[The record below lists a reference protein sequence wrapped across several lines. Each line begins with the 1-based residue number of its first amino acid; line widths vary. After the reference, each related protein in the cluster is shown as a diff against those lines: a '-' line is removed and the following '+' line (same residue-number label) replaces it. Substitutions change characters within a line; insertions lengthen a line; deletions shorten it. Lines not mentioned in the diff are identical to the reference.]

1 MTGMG
6 CMSDSARP
14 SEAQPSPAPRRRR
27 RWLRWGLGLV
37 LALLLLP
44 VLLVGGGLLYANTE
58 GGRARLASLAE
69 SFVPGLTLEG
79 LQGPLPGRLAIDRI
93 AMADEQGVWLEIT
106 DAELDWDPMA
116 LLNRRAHITLLSAGR
131 LALHR
136 LPPGDPEDPDAPAGP
151 LLPQLP
157 QLPVALQLDRLQV
170 ARIELA
176 EPVLGEAALLRAE
189 GMALLDAAGLT
200 SSFDISAPEGAT
212 TLALQAA
219 LRPATGRLAANIR
232 LRDAAGGPVS
242 RLIGQPERPVAL
254 DLTLDGPAEAAALT
268 LQAQAGPGLALDV
281 SGTVRAPDM
290 DNLSAELRG
299 TADGSAFLEGP
310 LAALAGPLGLVLDA
324 SRGPDGAIA
333 LRALRVDGAA
343 GQIAASGR
351 IAGDM
356 MDSDLQVQA
365 ALAGS
370 TTFAPLLP
378 EGVVGWEGL
387 DLRGTVQGP
396 LSAPAVDATLAVR
409 GFTSA
414 QPQLAALLGGSPRV
428 VLQATAPDRIGQLTI
443 EGAAIRA
450 EASGLVGELLDLR
463 FGVQLASVEGAAPG
477 VSGALEL
484 NGTAQGPI
492 GDPTLVVQ
500 AASDRLEVAGQVLE
514 ALSLQARIAN
524 PASAPAVNAQASGR
538 FQGLPLALDVRG
550 GPQPDGRL
558 RLEAA
563 TASLGPAEL
572 AAQGVLDLATSIF
585 DGTARLAVADLAPL
599 SPVAGIPLAGSLRAE
614 AKLAAQ
620 EGQQRAELRLEVP
633 RLAASGTEVRR
644 LTATVDGTLAALN
657 FALDGVVAEAEI
669 EARGRLSD
677 QPEGARLL
685 ELAALRATAEGETGR
700 LAAPAR
706 ILLRA
711 DGAIEVA
718 ALSLTSSRGGTVD
731 VSGSW
736 SAARAD
742 IRARIAIPDLATL
755 AVLLPEVAPTGSIA
769 GELRVTGPGTAPEV
783 AGNLRAS
790 NLRSTAAWARG
801 LPAVDIQ
808 AEGRRGADGA
818 ISGRATANAGNATRL
833 TATASLP
840 RGPEGPL
847 EGSLDGQADIGA
859 LTAPLLAAGADRVT
873 GRLNLALRAGGTVA
887 APVLGGQATL
897 SGGSYRNAE
906 LGVALTQLAGTI
918 SAAGPQLRVDLT
930 GRTAGQG
937 RIALTGT
944 VDPLT
949 QGMPVD
955 LALRATDAQPVSS
968 DLITATMGAELRLT
982 GQLATGARLAGV
994 LRLQRADIRVPDQLP
1009 SSVRSLGPV
1018 TEVGRVPGR
1027 TTPPPRQT
1035 ANGRGN
1041 GSGQGNGQ
1049 AAGGGSAL
1057 PIALDLRLEA
1067 PRGVFV
1073 RGRGLDA
1080 ELGGTLQIGGT
1091 LSNPEIS
1098 GGLAL
1103 VRGEIQ
1109 ILARRLTFSRGRLD
1123 FTGGLIPD
1131 LDFEATSQTG
1141 GTTVRAS
1148 VTGPPSQPVITFS
1161 STPEL
1166 PQDEV
1171 LARLLF
1177 DRPVS
1182 ALSPFEIAQIAQA
1195 IAGATGLAG
1204 GGASGV
1210 LDRVRQTLGLDRLA
1224 VGGGG
1229 ETAARRTEAE
1239 ERAGPT
1245 LEAGR
1250 YVADGVFVGV
1260 RQGTESGSSRVGV
1273 RVDLTPRIKLEAE
1286 TGDREAGER
1295 VGVSMEWQWGR

>member
-6 CMSDSARP
+6 CMSDLAKP
-14 SEAQPSPAPRRRR
+14 SEAQPSRPPRRH
-27 RWLRWGLGLV
+27 RWLRWVLGVV

-58 GGRARLASLAE
+58 GGRVRLANLAE

-79 LQGPLPGRLAIDRI
+79 LQGPLPGRLAISRI
-93 AMADEQGVWLEIT
+93 AMADDQGVWLEIQ
-106 DAELDWDPMA
+106 DAELDWRPMA
-116 LLNRRAHITLLSAGR
+116 LLERRAHITLLSAAR
-131 LALHR
+131 VALHR
-136 LPPGDPEDPDAPAGP
+136 LPPGDPDRPGEPAGP
-151 LLPQLP
+151 LLPELP
-157 QLPVALQLDRLQV
+157 QLPVALQLDRLEV

-176 EPVLGEAALLRAE
+176 APVLGEAALLRAE
-189 GMALLDAAGLT
+189 GMALLDESGLT
-200 SSFDISAPEGAT
+200 STLDISAPGGAT
-212 TLALQAA
+212 SLALQAA
-219 LRPATGRLAANIR
+219 LRPATGRLAAEIR

-242 RLIGQPERPVAL
+242 RLIGQPDRPVVL

-268 LQAQAGPGLALDV
+268 LQAQAGPGLALDIA
-281 SGTVRAPDM
+281 GTVRAPDM
-290 DNLSAELRG
+290 DNLGAELRG
-299 TADGSAFLEGP
+299 TADASAFLEGP
-310 LAALAGPLGLVLDA
+310 LARLAGPLALVLDA
-324 SRGPDGAIA
+324 SRGPDGTIA
-333 LRALRVDGAA
+333 LRALRVEGAA
-343 GQIAASGR
+343 GQIATSGR

-356 MDSDLQVQA
+356 MQSDLQVQA

-370 TTFAPLLP
+370 QTFAALLP
-378 EGVVGWEGL
+378 EGIAGWDGL
-387 DLRGTVQGP
+387 DLRGTVSGP
-396 LSAPAVDATLAVR
+396 LSAPQMDATLAVR

-414 QPQLAALLGGSPRV
+414 QPQLATLLGPSPR
-428 VLQATAPDRIGQLTI
+428 LALRATAPDRIGQLTI

-450 EASGLVGELLDLR
+450 EASGLVGEMLDVR
-463 FGVQLASVEGAAPG
+463 FGVDLASVEGAAPG
-477 VSGALEL
+477 VSGALRL
-484 NGTAQGPI
+484 TGTAQGPI

-514 ALSLQARIAN
+514 ALALEARIAN

-550 GPQPDGRL
+550 GPQADGRL

-563 TASLGPAEL
+563 TASLGPAKL
-572 AAQGVLDLATSIF
+572 AAQGVLDLETAIF
-585 DGTARLAVADLAPL
+585 EGTARLAVANLAPL
-599 SPVAGIPLAGSLRAE
+599 SPVAGVPLAGSLRAD
-614 AKLAAQ
+614 ATLAAQ
-620 EGQQRAELRLEVP
+620 AGQQRAELRLEVP
-633 RLAASGTEVRR
+633 RLSASGTEVRR

-657 FALDGVVAEAEI
+657 FAVEGVVAEAEI

-677 QPEGARLL
+677 APDGARLL
-685 ELAALRATAEGETGR
+685 ELAALRGTAQGETAR

-706 ILLRA
+706 VILRA
-711 DGAIEVA
+711 DGGVEVA

-731 VSGSW
+731 VAGSW
-736 SAARAD
+736 SNARAD
-742 IRARIAIPDLATL
+742 LRARIAIPDLAGI
-755 AVLLPEVAPTGSIA
+755 APLLPDVAPSGSVTGEVRI
-769 GELRVTGPGTAPEV
+769 TGPGAAPEV
-783 AGNLRAS
+783 AGNLRVS

-801 LPAVDIQ
+801 LPAVEIQ
-808 AEGRRGADGA
+808 AEGRRGANGA

-833 TATASLP
+833 TATANLP
-840 RGPEGPL
+840 GGPGGPL
-847 EGSLDGQADIGA
+847 EGSLDGQADLGA
-859 LTAPLLAAGADRVT
+859 LTAPLLAAGADRVA
-873 GRLNLALRAGGTVA
+873 GRLTLALRASGTVA
-887 APVLGGQATL
+887 APVLGGQAQL

-918 SAAGPQLRVDLT
+918 SAAGSQLRLDLS

-944 VDPLT
+944 IDPLS

-955 LALRATDAQPVSS
+955 LALRATQAQPVSS
-968 DLITATMGAELRLT
+968 DLITATLDAELALT
-982 GQLATGARLAGV
+982 GLLSTGARLSGP
-994 LRLQRADIRVPDQLP
+994 LRLRRADIRIPDQLP

-1027 TTPPPRQT
+1027 ATPPTRPT
-1035 ANGRGN
+1035 ANGR
-1041 GSGQGNGQ
+1041 NGQ
-1049 AAGGGSAL
+1049 ANGGGSVL
-1057 PIALDLRLEA
+1057 PIALDLQLEA

-1103 VRGEIQ
+1103 VRGEFE

-1123 FTGGLIPD
+1123 FSGGLIPD

-1141 GTTVRAS
+1141 GTTVRAT
-1148 VTGPPSQPVITFS
+1148 VTGPPSQPIITFS

-1177 DRPVS
+1177 DRPIS

-1195 IAGATGLAG
+1195 VAGATGLIG
-1204 GGASGV
+1204 GGATGV
-1210 LDRVRQTLGLDRLA
+1210 LNRVRQTLGLDRLA

-1229 ETAARRTEAE
+1229 ETAGRRTEAE
-1239 ERAGPT
+1239 QRAGPT
-1245 LEAGR
+1245 LEAGS
-1250 YVADGVFVGV
+1250 YVADGVYVGV

-1295 VGVSMEWQWGR
+1295 VGISMEWQWGR